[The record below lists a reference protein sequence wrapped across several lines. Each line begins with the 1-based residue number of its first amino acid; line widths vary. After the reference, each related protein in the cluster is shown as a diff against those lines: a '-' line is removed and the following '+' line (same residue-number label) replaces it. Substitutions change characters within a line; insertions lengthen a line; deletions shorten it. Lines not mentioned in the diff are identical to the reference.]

1 MNMVK
6 ALFDIAGVEPERLR
20 LEWVA
25 ASEGT
30 KFAEVVTEY
39 TENIKKIGHFD
50 PYTFNFQL
58 EAMERTLTQE
68 RIRWLVGLQ
77 RTLTKKKNAYGEKID
92 PGRYSQILH
101 HVLKDEYLK
110 SLIYLTIREKPMSV
124 REIDKKSG
132 IGVETISSYL
142 TDLEA
147 TGEVSLHGY
156 VGRIS
161 KYISK

>member
-6 ALFDIAGVEPERLR
+6 ALFDIAGIHSERLR
-20 LEWVA
+20 VEWIS

-50 PYTFNFQL
+50 PYAFNFKL
-58 EAMERTLTQE
+58 SAMERTLKQE
-68 RIRWLVGLQ
+68 KIRWLVGVQ
-77 RTLTKKKNAYGEKID
+77 RDLTKKENAYGEKID
-92 PGRYSQILH
+92 PERYSQILNNA
-101 HVLKDEYLK
+101 LKDEYLK

-124 REIDKKSG
+124 REIDKKLG
-132 IGVETISSYL
+132 IGVEKISSYL
-142 TDLEA
+142 TELEA